1 MYPGN
6 QRCRRLEEGHAE
18 SIPAASGPK
27 NRRLSALMS
36 TATNES
42 TQSEKERMM
51 HTCMDYV
58 TRVQVCQSLY
68 CTDDDGFDDVNGKLS
83 CRSGGAKGMNIG
95 A

>member
-1 MYPGN
+1 MYTQEIKGAVDLRRDTLN
-6 QRCRRLEEGHAE
+6 QFLPRPDL
-18 SIPAASGPK
+18 K
-27 NRRLSALMS
+27 YRRLSALMS

-51 HTCMDYV
+51 RTCMDYV
-58 TRVQVCQSLY
+58 TREICQSIY